1 MINSDSCT
9 EVGSVEFEQYDE
21 LVGMTILSG
30 MDKKPRRFGFTVM
43 RNGSSQNLLSPDM
56 SKVGFP
62 VAPPGT

>member
-1 MINSDSCT
+1 MICSDAGV
-9 EVGSVEFEQYDE
+9 EVGSIEFEQYDE
-21 LVGMTILSG
+21 LVGMTILSAA
-30 MDKKPRRFGFTVM
+30 DKKPRRFGFTVM